1 MTESPRTLTDRRTSL
16 REARLFVI
24 VVLALAL
31 AVGLLLKYVALG
43 ELASFLLFAAT
54 PLVAVAFMVFVGGR
68 SAPLKERLRGLGL
81 HRLGLRV
88 WLIAFILT
96 LLTSVVATLLVVLGG
111 LADVVAPSDGI
122 DLAMNFLIN
131 TASMVVTSVIAEE
144 VGWRGYLLPR
154 LLVLGGHQGMVLVG
168 VVHGLWHLPLILLTS
183 LYHADGNLMI
193 ILPLFFGTLIAAS
206 YFYGDLRLATDSV
219 WPAAI
224 AHGVHNTAWGVIAG
238 MTVTASPVL
247 VNEYLAGDNGLF
259 ILLATIGA
267 AVWFRGW
274 SRRHP
279 RPARREH
286 AAVSSDRQ
294 AADVS

>member
-1 MTESPRTLTDRRTSL
+1 M
-16 REARLFVI
+16 
-24 VVLALAL
+24 
-31 AVGLLLKYVALG
+31 
-43 ELASFLLFAAT
+43 
-54 PLVAVAFMVFVGGR
+54 
-68 SAPLKERLRGLGL
+68 
-81 HRLGLRV
+81 
-88 WLIAFILT
+88 
-96 LLTSVVATLLVVLGG
+96 
-111 LADVVAPSDGI
+111 ADFVAPSDGI
-122 DLAMNFLIN
+122 DLVMNFVIN
-131 TASMVVTSVIAEE
+131 TATMVVTFVIAEE

-154 LLVLGGHQGMVLVG
+154 LLVLGRHPAMVLVG
-168 VVHGLWHLPLILLTS
+168 VVHGLWHLPLILLTP

-193 ILPLFFGTLIAAS
+193 VLPLFFGTLIAAS

-238 MTVTASPVL
+238 MTVATASPVL
-247 VNEYLAGDNGLF
+247 VNEYLAGDSGLF

-279 RPARREH
+279 RPARPEH
-286 AAVSSDRQ
+286 PSVNSDRQ